1 MALSE
6 IQQAEV
12 NRRLGAFCEA
22 RVPPAVRNKVRIGFR
37 IKGTEVV
44 LFEERPAF
52 QRPQEWREM
61 AVAKFRYVGT
71 QRLWRLYCQHRDLR
85 WHSYEALPAAPSFKR
100 LLDEVAADPAGIFWG
115 EHGERAI

>member
-1 MALSE
+1 MVLSE

-22 RVPPAVRNKVRIGFR
+22 RTPAAVRNKVRLGFR
-37 IKGTEVV
+37 IKGTEAV

-52 QRPQEWREM
+52 QRPREWREM
-61 AVAKFRYVGT
+61 GVAKFRYVGT

-100 LLDEVAADPAGIFWG
+100 LLDEVAADPTGIFWG
-115 EHGERAI
+115 

>member
-1 MALSE
+1 MALAE

-12 NRRLGAFCEA
+12 SRRLGAFCET
-22 RVPPAVRNKVRIGFR
+22 RVPPSVRSKVRLGFR

-52 QRPQEWREM
+52 QSPHEWREM
-61 AVAKFRYVGT
+61 AIAKFRYVGT

-85 WHSYEALPAAPSFKR
+85 WHSYEALPAASNFKR
-100 LLDEVAADPAGIFWG
+100 LLDEVTADPTGIFWG
-115 EHGERAI
+115 